1 MKTKREILEAFVTYS
16 DCKHIKCE
24 DCSYNINNNFDCK
37 LQAGARLSQIG
48 AMAILRQ
55 NRKKREFDTNK
66 VLTCV
71 TADKAEVGMNGH
83 FADCLADIKS
93 QFNTKHIRTLS
104 EIRDEEAYERFID
117 QAGTSWALFYPIDE
131 VEE

>member
-1 MKTKREILEAFVTYS
+1 MKTKREVLEEFVTYG

-37 LQAGARLSQIG
+37 LQTGSKLSQIG

-55 NRKKREFDTNK
+55 NRKKREFDPDK
-66 VLTCV
+66 ILTCV
-71 TADKAEVGMNGH
+71 TADKAKVGIRGY
-83 FADCLADIKS
+83 FADNISTLK
-93 QFNTKHIRTLS
+93 QFFENNNVYELKRVLDEDTLYRFES
-104 EIRDEEAYERFID
+104 SNYIAY
-117 QAGTSWALFYPIDE
+117 ALFYPIDE